1 MLRSER
7 IAEAL
12 GSGRVPTGHRAQPE
26 YLLERGGMLAVIRS
40 DGGGLIRLKLYARRL
55 TIGRGSRQLDRA
67 DFFQWGH
74 GVKDM
79 GSAVE
84 IAEVSADSGKRPG
97 TTCEHTARHHDSGL
111 LAIGL
116 LKLAEAVFFFLV
128 GVGAIHFIH
137 RDLGDSALRLAER
150 LRVDPD
156 GRLVSW
162 MLDHLDAI
170 TAQRL
175 KQIGVATF
183 FYAGLRTTE
192 GIGLVLEK
200 VWAEYLT
207 VFVTMAFLPWELYEI
222 ARHPDW
228 VRVCL
233 LVANLI
239 VLAYLVWWLGR
250 NRRVERVAGE

>member
-1 MLRSER
+1 MSGIEVEEEHTVSRER
-7 IAEAL
+7 AGAAS
-12 GSGRVPTGHRAQPE
+12 GGRV
-26 YLLERGGMLAVIRS
+26 
-40 DGGGLIRLKLYARRL
+40 
-55 TIGRGSRQLDRA
+55 
-67 DFFQWGH
+67 
-74 GVKDM
+74 
-79 GSAVE
+79 
-84 IAEVSADSGKRPG
+84 G
-97 TTCEHTARHHDSGL
+97 TDHEHVARHHDSGL

-150 LRVDPD
+150 LRIDPD
-156 GRLVSW
+156 GRLVAYL
-162 MLDHLDAI
+162 LDHLDAI
-170 TAQRL
+170 TALRL

-183 FYAGLRTTE
+183 FYAALRVTE
-192 GIGLVLEK
+192 GVGLVMEQ
-200 VWAEYLT
+200 VWAEFLT
-207 VFVTMAFLPWELYEI
+207 VGVTTAFLPWELYEI

-250 NRRVERVAGE
+250 SRRVETEAAE